1 MKNIL
6 KKLALL
12 AIPVLLWLAFFIAF
26 EPNNYFGLK
35 ASATSSQPVARVRAY
50 QQDPGTN
57 LILGDSRLAHFDMGL
72 VDSLSGQSWQNLAFG
87 GASLKE
93 TLDLADYL
101 LDSGHDADTLLVEV
115 SFYTLNAGYN
125 TDRFATLEE
134 TLNNPLAYCF
144 NLEYNVNA
152 LTVAMDTLRG
162 TPDTIESGDW
172 VEADYLAD
180 DGTVLPLHRKLYDY
194 TATITPRCK
203 SWALNDEQ
211 FNRLHTLARR
221 CQSEGVRLIVV
232 LPPMADNVRTE
243 VCDVFGIT
251 ETMQG
256 TVLPTLAAW
265 ADECGFTQLDPKHLR
280 LFGKDKPE
288 VLVAS
293 CMYDNEAINSH
304 VYNNIGRCNKIVNLH
319 WEQMLSDTQE
329 EGDWFNMNGNAKR
342 CVQTCWGK
350 RTAARLQAHGM
361 DAKNT
366 PVTGAV
372 MMDFLRPE
380 FDGYFKDKET
390 LCREFG
396 LDPAKQLHLYISSFG
411 YASMNDD
418 EVAELSKMAGTDFTG
433 FAKTNR
439 VSMQE
444 TLRWFDEYLGA
455 HPEVELVYRRHPSEW
470 NSPALEELEKKR
482 PNFHVIFADSVKQW
496 IVAADSISIW
506 MSTAIAEVYM
516 AGKSCHILRPV
527 PIEHE
532 YDPVIYK
539 DAHYVTHYGEFAA
552 AMAEPEPP
560 FPIAKDVIEGYF
572 DPGETPA
579 YKRMADLLEDVYKN
593 PPRDEPMGDGFTPH
607 FNKLKF
613 CALAGVHFLYRR
625 GWEPK
630 KLFAF
635 CPPLANFAQ
644 RIYGYVDKAYIPPEE
659 IQRMEARIR
668 PYVK

>member
-1 MKNIL
+1 
-6 KKLALL
+6 
-12 AIPVLLWLAFFIAF
+12 
-26 EPNNYFGLK
+26 
-35 ASATSSQPVARVRAY
+35 
-50 QQDPGTN
+50 
-57 LILGDSRLAHFDMGL
+57 
-72 VDSLSGQSWQNLAFG
+72 
-87 GASLKE
+87 
-93 TLDLADYL
+93 
-101 LDSGHDADTLLVEV
+101 
-115 SFYTLNAGYN
+115 
-125 TDRFATLEE
+125 
-134 TLNNPLAYCF
+134 
-144 NLEYNVNA
+144 
-152 LTVAMDTLRG
+152 
-162 TPDTIESGDW
+162 
-172 VEADYLAD
+172 
-180 DGTVLPLHRKLYDY
+180 
-194 TATITPRCK
+194 
-203 SWALNDEQ
+203 
-211 FNRLHTLARR
+211 
-221 CQSEGVRLIVV
+221 
-232 LPPMADNVRTE
+232 
-243 VCDVFGIT
+243 
-251 ETMQG
+251 
-256 TVLPTLAAW
+256 
-265 ADECGFTQLDPKHLR
+265 
-280 LFGKDKPE
+280 
-288 VLVAS
+288 
-293 CMYDNEAINSH
+293 
-304 VYNNIGRCNKIVNLH
+304 
-319 WEQMLSDTQE
+319 
-329 EGDWFNMNGNAKR
+329 
-342 CVQTCWGK
+342 
-350 RTAARLQAHGM
+350 
-361 DAKNT
+361 
-366 PVTGAV
+366 

-433 FAKTNR
+433 FAKNNR

-470 NSPALEELEKKR
+470 NSPALEELAKKR

-539 DAHYVTHYGEFAA
+539 DAHYVTRYDEFAA

-613 CALAGVHFLYRR
+613 CALAGVHFLYRH

-644 RIYGYVDKAYIPPEE
+644 RIYGYVDKAHVTPE
-659 IQRMEARIR
+659 QVAAMEARIK
-668 PYVK
+668 PFVK